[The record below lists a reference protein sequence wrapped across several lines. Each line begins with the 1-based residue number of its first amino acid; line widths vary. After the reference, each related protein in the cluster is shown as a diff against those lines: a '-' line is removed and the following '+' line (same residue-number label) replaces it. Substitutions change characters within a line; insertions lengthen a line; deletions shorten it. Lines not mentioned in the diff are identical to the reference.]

1 MKKLVLSLALGL
13 GIAVFAAQAG
23 QAADAK
29 ALYAKCQGCHGA
41 DGSKVALGVGKPL
54 KGLPAAEVAQALEGY
69 KAKTFGG
76 AKKAIMEA
84 QSAQMSEEDIQALA
98 QLISQF

>member
-1 MKKLVLSLALGL
+1 MKKLILTLGLGL
-13 GIAVFAAQAG
+13 GISVLAIATG

-54 KGLPAAEVAQALEGY
+54 KGLKAAEVAKALEGY
-69 KAKTFGG
+69 KAKTFGDK
-76 AKKAIMEA
+76 KKAIMEA
-84 QSAQMSEEDIQALA
+84 QAAQMSEEDIQVLA
-98 QLISQF
+98 QFISKF